1 MVASGPAKQHG
12 VAQVFSGVAPIE
24 SEEVGAVETTL
35 APSISGKTLDVDGGM
50 QSFLPQGSAEYPV
63 PTAEESS
70 TLRRVAGSIPI
81 ASYVLCVAELAERAS
96 YFGASTVFSNF
107 MEFPLPD
114 KETATGAVR
123 KGDTEGHAGALNKGL
138 QFATAFQLLFTFLA
152 YVFPILG
159 AWIADVKLGR
169 FKTIMLGVI
178 LGGVAHVIMIG
189 GAAPAVLRAGRG
201 VAPFLVSLFLLAIGA
216 GIFKPNVAPLLIDQ
230 YQHQHAYVKT
240 LPSSPTGEKV
250 IVDPERT
257 IQRILLIFYAM
268 INIGSFFAIAT
279 TYTEKY
285 IGFWV
290 SFLLPGIVYFLL
302 PILLLIIYK
311 RLVQRQPNEESGSQL
326 TNFLKIAWT
335 AFRRN
340 RGAVWR
346 KDFWDAAKPATLAER
361 GVYVGWTDRAVVDV
375 QRTFAATVVFLYFP
389 IYNINDGG
397 IGAVS
402 SNQGASMTNHGTP
415 NDLLNNLNPV
425 VIIAFTPI
433 LTYGLYPLLAHYNIR
448 FGPIR
453 RMTFGFLLAAVSGI
467 IGAIVQWRVYVTS
480 PCGYNASTCAD
491 LVAADAVSVSPLS
504 IWWQFPNIA
513 LGAISELFCNV
524 TAYEMAYVRAP
535 PQLKSVVM
543 AMFLFTNALSNALG
557 EILVPAIIDPHLV
570 WVWAGPAIALFAQ
583 TAVFY
588 FRHRKL
594 DDEIYM
600 LEQNPTGA
608 PLGAPHAAVNVTE
621 AENEKTEAGP

>member
-1 MVASGPAKQHG
+1 MEANIDTVASGPAKEHG
-12 VAQVFSGVAPIE
+12 VAQVFSGVALVE
-24 SEEVGAVETTL
+24 SEKVGSTEARVAQE
-35 APSISGKTLDVDGGM
+35 DVGGADDY
-50 QSFLPQGSAEYPV
+50 LPQGSAEYPV

-70 TLRRVAGSIPI
+70 TLRRVAGSIPV
-81 ASYVLCVAELAERAS
+81 ASYILCVAELAERAS

-114 KETATGAVR
+114 RETATGAVR
-123 KGDTEGHAGALNKGL
+123 KGDSEGHAGALGKGL

-159 AWIADVKLGR
+159 AWIADVRLGR
-169 FKTIMLGVI
+169 FKTIMLGAI

-201 VAPFLVSLFLLAIGA
+201 VAPFLVSLFLLVVGA

-240 LPSSPTGEKV
+240 LPLSPSLPSSAGEKV

-285 IGFWV
+285 VGFWV

-302 PILLLIIYK
+302 PALLLAVYK
-311 RLVQRQPNEESGSQL
+311 RL
-326 TNFLKIAWT
+326 
-335 AFRRN
+335 
-340 RGAVWR
+340 
-346 KDFWDAAKPATLAER
+346 R
-361 GVYVGWTDRAVVDV
+361 GVWLGAHQLPQDC
-375 QRTFAATVVFLYFP
+375 L
-389 IYNINDGG
+389 DG
-397 IGAVS
+397 
-402 SNQGASMTNHGTP
+402 
-415 NDLLNNLNPV
+415 
-425 VIIAFTPI
+425 
-433 LTYGLYPLLAHYNIR
+433 
-448 FGPIR
+448 
-453 RMTFGFLLAAVSGI
+453 RMTFGFLLAAASGV
-467 IGAIVQWRVYVTS
+467 IGAIVQWRVYATS
-480 PCGYNASTCAD
+480 PCGYSASTCAD
-491 LVAADAVSVSPLS
+491 LVGVGAVSVSPLS

-513 LGAISELFCNV
+513 LGAVSELFCNV

-543 AMFLFTNALSNALG
+543 AIFLFTNALSNALG
-557 EILVPAIIDPHLV
+557 EILVPAIVDPHLV
-570 WVWAGPAIALFAQ
+570 WVWAGPAMALFAQ

-588 FRHRKL
+588 YRHHQL

-600 LEQNPTGA
+600 LEQNPVGSL
-608 PLGAPHAAVNVTE
+608 LGAPHAAVDV
-621 AENEKTEAGP
+621 AEDDKAKTGAEVDLGA